1 MHRRPQPLRIAVDT
15 GGTFTDCVWLDA
27 GRVRMLKVFSTPADP
42 SQAIVEALRRIAKE
56 TPHDGELVLLH
67 GTTVGTNTL
76 LQRKGARTALV
87 TTAGF
92 EDAIEIGRQARPKLY
107 DFFFDRIEPLVP
119 KDLRFG
125 VDERTASD
133 GKILT
138 APDPEKLRS
147 LVQQIAQA
155 NPQSIAISFFFSFA
169 NPTNEESAADALK
182 TLDLPLSVSHEILPE
197 FREYERTSTVVIN
210 AYLQPIMQS
219 YLENLEARSL
229 ATSNPRVVAGDSPAQ
244 VTAKNSEGEG
254 FGAAQRVTAETT
266 ANAEKRL
273 SPAKSVQDVE
283 GRPSAK
289 NVHEVEERRFSAAKN
304 AQEKYGASAPALRIF
319 VMQSSG
325 GITALSTAARE
336 PVRTVLSG
344 PAGGVVGAAATARA
358 SGFDRIIAFDMGGTS
373 TDVSL
378 VEGEIKTA
386 TDAQITGLPISVP
399 MLDIHTVGAGGG
411 SLARFDAAGVLRV
424 GPESAGADPGPI
436 CYGSGTQPTVT
447 DANLLLGR
455 LQPARFLGGDFT
467 LDLDRTRRVTQE
479 WLKKQSSTL
488 TLEKFAAGVIRV
500 VNSTMEKAIR
510 VVSIERGR
518 DPRHFALVAFGG
530 AGGLHAS
537 ALAEALSIPRVIVPA
552 LPGALSA
559 LGILASD
566 VVKDYSRTI
575 LWRVSGKIP
584 VTQLNRE
591 FAALEKTAANDFL
604 RESWQ
609 GSPHYNRSIDIRYR
623 GQGYELNIPFTK
635 NLLRDFQREHHRRYG
650 YTHPNREVELVTL
663 RLRAIVKSGKLDRVG
678 KLDHVGEIDH
688 VGTAALGRP
697 SRAKLGKLFQ
707 PTTPVRF
714 DGKKLATKLYSRED
728 LESTKK
734 YSGPAIITEYSATT
748 VIPPGKSFHL
758 DRASNLVIVAR

>member
-1 MHRRPQPLRIAVDT
+1 
-15 GGTFTDCVWLDA
+15 
-27 GRVRMLKVFSTPADP
+27 MLKVFSTPADP
-42 SQAIVEALRRIAKE
+42 SQAIIEALRRIAKDKDKE
-56 TPHDGELVLLH
+56 TSADGGELVLLH

-125 VDERTASD
+125 VNERTASD
-133 GKILT
+133 GEILT
-138 APDPEKLRS
+138 TPTPEELRT
-147 LVQQIAQA
+147 LAEQITLAQ
-155 NPQSIAISFFFSFA
+155 PQSIAISLLFCFA
-169 NPTNEESAADALK
+169 NPKNELAVAEALNS
-182 TLDLPLSVSHEILPE
+182 LAVPLSVAHQILPE

-210 AYLQPIMQS
+210 AYLQPVMQS
-219 YLENLEARSL
+219 YLENLDD
-229 ATSNPRVVAGDSPAQ
+229 RVRGRLPASGSRHSKIS
-244 VTAKNSEGEG
+244 A
-254 FGAAQRVTAETT
+254 
-266 ANAEKRL
+266 RL
-273 SPAKSVQDVE
+273 SPEADSRKPEADS
-283 GRPSAK
+283 
-289 NVHEVEERRFSAAKN
+289 
-304 AQEKYGASAPALRIF
+304 RIF

-378 VEGEIKTA
+378 VEGSIATA
-386 TDAQITGLPISVP
+386 TDAQVTGLPVSVP

-455 LQPARFLGGDFT
+455 LQPTRFLGGDFT
-467 LDLDRTRRVTQE
+467 LDLERTRRLTSE
-479 WLKKQSSTL
+479 WLKRSTSNL
-488 TLEKFAAGVIRV
+488 TLDQFAAGIIRV
-500 VNSTMEKAIR
+500 VNATMEKAIR

-518 DPRHFALVAFGG
+518 DPRHFTLVAFGG
-530 AGGLHAS
+530 AGGLHAC
-537 ALAEALSIPRVIVPA
+537 ALADALSIPRVIIPA

-566 VVKDYSRTI
+566 VVKDYSRTV
-575 LWRVSGKIP
+575 LWRVCGKLP
-584 VTQLNRE
+584 AQQLSRE
-591 FAALEKTAANDFL
+591 FSALEKNAAKDF
-604 RESWQ
+604 RHESWQ
-609 GSPHYNRSIDIRYR
+609 GRAHYDRSVDVRYR

-635 NLLRDFQREHHRRYG
+635 NLLRDFEQEHHRRYG

-663 RLRAIVKSGKLDRVG
+663 RLRATVKSATS
-678 KLDHVGEIDH
+678 HVGADAF
-688 VGTAALGRP
+688 VRP
-697 SRAKLGKLFQ
+697 SRARLGGLSS
-707 PTTPVRF
+707 PSTPVLF
-714 DGKKLATKLYSRED
+714 DGKKLETKIYSRNE
-728 LESTKK
+728 LLPGKK

-758 DRASNLVIVAR
+758 DRASNLIVNIR